1 MEERNIWKLTK
12 ESSDKHIK
20 NMLIAIII
28 FNIIML
34 FILFFVHIENLYVG
48 EIQINNLKAI
58 YKGFSILAL
67 ISCYTYYFIYK
78 DYELLIIALIYSSYA
93 FLDFY
98 SEFLA
103 NSHHLVDETTIKLL
117 VGSYIVRTLLLIQI
131 VAPNDRVKKFIT
143 SYKVGTVV
151 GMIAITGLIS
161 LLEVLIYSS
170 MDISFISK
178 VIDIIKLIFVIIH
191 IYVLFI
197 MAKRCVYSKKILLP
211 ILILS
216 INSFTLKR
224 LFILKAEIM
233 DSVNP
238 ILTGDLLTFFGYLT
252 LSIGVFVELI
262 HRVRE
267 MELLTG
273 EFKIFYDITENN
285 KTNNVIILNKE
296 NKLTYYNEKF
306 GEFMIGPI
314 GRELNFIM
322 NMECDVSH
330 LYQGESQHIAASLK
344 KNGMYKGVI
353 FSKSGMVADVDLQRV
368 VTGKNDY
375 VTVCV
380 FNEVTKEYNT
390 KLKLISNESKLSTIN
405 NNIKDFI
412 FMLDNDSIITYV
424 NKYVVENLG
433 YSFKEIIGKKFS
445 DISKPVVNSSHE
457 ILEKESE
464 LIGEIYIINKD
475 NSKLHIETIVTP
487 ILDGVNKE
495 GKIIVGRDLRKRRE
509 LESLKKKYNEIKEYD
524 KIREEF
530 FANLSHEVRTP
541 INIIYSCMQL
551 LEDKRMN
558 HEDEFIACYDRYEV
572 NIKQN
577 CYRLLR
583 LVNNLLDLTRINSGA
598 VKMKYGNHE
607 IISLVEEITQSVIPY
622 VESKGISIMFDT
634 NSEEHYIKCDPEKI
648 EKIVLN
654 LISNSVKFTGKE
666 GIILVDCSVNDKWV
680 EVRVKDDGIGIPK
693 AMKDIIFERFAQVD
707 KSFNREKEGS
717 GIGLALVKSLVE
729 LHNGEV
735 YLEDSEEPGACFVF
749 KLPNEVLEDEKLEEV
764 GEKRCTKIEERTWIE
779 LSDIYD

>member
-1 MEERNIWKLTK
+1 MEASNIFKLTK
-12 ESSDKHIK
+12 ERSNKHIDK
-20 NMLIAIII
+20 MLIGIII

-34 FILFFVHIENLYVG
+34 FILFFVNIENVYVG
-48 EIQINNLKAI
+48 ELQINNLKAI

-78 DYELLIIALIYSSYA
+78 DYELLLIALIYSSYA

-98 SEFLA
+98 SEFLLK
-103 NSHHLVDETTIKLL
+103 SYHLVDENTIKLL
-117 VGSYIVRTLLLIQI
+117 VGSYIFRTFLLIQI
-131 VAPNDRVKKFIT
+131 VSPNNRVKEFIT
-143 SYKVGTVV
+143 SNKVAAVV
-151 GMIAITGLIS
+151 GMISMTGLIS
-161 LLEVLIYSS
+161 LCEVLIYSS
-170 MDISFISK
+170 IDISSVCQ
-178 VIDIIKLIFVIIH
+178 VIDIVKLIFVGIH

-197 MAKRCVYSKKILLP
+197 MSKRCLDSKKILLP

-216 INSFTLKR
+216 INCFTLKR
-224 LFILKAEIM
+224 LFLFKAEILENM
-233 DSVNP
+233 NP
-238 ILTGDLLTFFGYLT
+238 IILGDFLTFLGYFT
-252 LSIGVFVELI
+252 LSIGVFIELI
-262 HRVRE
+262 YRVRE
-267 MELLTG
+267 MEVLTE
-273 EFKIFYDITENN
+273 EFKIFYDITEKN
-285 KTNNVIILNKE
+285 KTNNVIILNNK
-296 NKLTYYNEKF
+296 NKLIYYNEKF
-306 GEFMIGPI
+306 KDFMNS
-314 GRELNFIM
+314 ELEPELSLNDD
-322 NMECDVSH
+322 MEYDVCK
-330 LYQGESQHIAASLK
+330 LYEDEGQHILMALEK
-344 KNGMYKGVI
+344 YGMYKGTV
-353 FSKSGMVADVDLQRV
+353 FSKNGTVADIDIQRV
-368 VTGKNDY
+368 VTGENDY

-390 KLKLISNESKLSTIN
+390 RLKLISNESKLSTIN
-405 NNIKDFI
+405 DNIKDFI
-412 FMLDNDSIITYV
+412 FMLDNDYIITYV

-433 YSFKEIIGKKFS
+433 YSFTEIIGKKFS
-445 DISKPVVNSSHE
+445 DISETLDHSCQD
-457 ILEKESE
+457 ILSKESE
-464 LIGEIYIINKD
+464 LIGEVYIL
-475 NSKLHIETIVTP
+475 SKNNRKVHIETIVTP
-487 ILDGVNKE
+487 ILDGVNKQ
-495 GKIIVGRDLRKRRE
+495 GRIIVGRDLRKRSE

-551 LEDKRMN
+551 LEDKRIN
-558 HEDEFIACYDRYEV
+558 HEEEFIECYDRYEV

-607 IISLVEEITQSVIPY
+607 IISLVEDITQSVIPY

-654 LISNSVKFTGKE
+654 LISNSVKFTGRE
-666 GIILVDCSVNDKWV
+666 GKILVDCLVSDKWV
-680 EVRVKDDGIGIPK
+680 EIRVKDDGIGIPK
-693 AMKDIIFERFAQVD
+693 VMKEIIFERFAQVD

-749 KLPNEVLEDEKLEEV
+749 KLPNEVLEDEKLEVV